1 MNKDWLEKDFYASL
15 GVAKDATP
23 EEIKKKYRKLARE
36 LHPDKNPGDAK
47 AEEKFKE
54 VSEAYDVLSDVEKR
68 KEYNEA
74 RAAFASGGFSR
85 QGGGGPRGAT
95 SNVNMEDLFGG
106 NDGGFGDLLGGIFN
120 RGRGGRSN
128 QPRRGADLESNLN
141 LSFDDAI
148 DGVTVSLRLSSEA
161 ACETC
166 RGSGARPGTSA
177 RTCMDCQG
185 SGQVARNAG
194 GFAFAETCPT
204 CRGRGQVIDDPCPS
218 CHGSGVG
225 QKSRTV
231 QVRIPA
237 GVKDGARIRVAGKGA
252 TGERGGP
259 SGDLFVQVHVTPHA
273 LFVRKGDNIAFTVP
287 VTFAE
292 AALGAQITV
301 PTPRDGNV
309 TLRIP
314 AGTTTGRTF
323 RVKGKGLMRKD
334 SSRGDI
340 LVSIEVA
347 VPQRLSEQAKAALE
361 SYAEAT
367 ADLDPRAGLMNLAGQ

>member
-54 VSEAYDVLSDVEKR
+54 VSEAYDVLSDADKR
-68 KEYNEA
+68 TEYNEA
-74 RAAFASGGFSR
+74 RAAFASGGFR
-85 QGGGGPRGAT
+85 PGPGGPRGAT
-95 SNVNMEDLFGG
+95 SNVNMEDLFAGS
-106 NDGGFGDLLGGIFN
+106 DGGFGDLRGGIFN
-120 RGRGGRSN
+120 RGRGGRSQ
-128 QPRRGADLESNLN
+128 QPRRGADLESSLN
-141 LSFDDAI
+141 LSFDDAL
-148 DGVTVSLRLSSEA
+148 DGVTVPLRLSSEA

-177 RTCMDCQG
+177 RTCLDCQG

-225 QKSRTV
+225 TKSRTV

-252 TGERGGP
+252 PGERGGP
-259 SGDLFVQVHVTPHA
+259 SGDLFVQVHVSPHA
-273 LFVRKGDNIAFTVP
+273 LFTRKADNIAFTVP

-323 RVKGKGLMRKD
+323 RVKGKGITRKD
-334 SSRGDI
+334 NSRGD
-340 LVSIEVA
+340 VMVTVEVA
-347 VPQRLSEQAKAALE
+347 VPQKLSEEAKAALE

-367 ADLDPRAGLMNLAGQ
+367 ADLDPRSGLMNLAGQ

>member
-23 EEIKKKYRKLARE
+23 DEIKKKYRKLARE
-36 LHPDKNPGDAK
+36 LHPDKTPGDAK
-47 AEEKFKE
+47 AEERFKE
-54 VSEAYDVLSDVEKR
+54 VSEAYDVLSDADKR
-68 KEYNEA
+68 TEYNEA
-74 RAAFASGGFSR
+74 RAAFASGGFR
-85 QGGGGPRGAT
+85 PGAGGPRGAS

-141 LSFDDAI
+141 LSFDDAL
-148 DGVTVSLRLSSEA
+148 DGVTVPLRLSSEA

-225 QKSRTV
+225 TKSRTV

-252 TGERGGP
+252 PGERGGP
-259 SGDLFVQVHVTPHA
+259 AGDLFVQVHVSPHA
-273 LFVRKGDNIAFTVP
+273 LFTRKGDNIAFTVP

-309 TLRIP
+309 TLKIP

-323 RVKGKGLMRKD
+323 RVKAKGIARKD
-334 SSRGDI
+334 NSRGDV
-340 LVSIEVA
+340 LVTVEVA
-347 VPQRLSEQAKAALE
+347 VPQKLSDEARMALE
-361 SYAEAT
+361 AYAEAT
-367 ADLDPRAGLMNLAGQ
+367 ADLDPRSGLMNLAGQ